1 MITVLCPI
9 FERISKKLIQYQA
22 QKMAAKKRHWLWNIL
37 IVFTVVACLM
47 AFAAHYKNWTRI
59 EPDKMTILSGIYY
72 HDLKFADLDK
82 VEWVE
87 KIPPMVRLNGFSAFE
102 KGKGVY
108 QEFKDTLTD
117 KKVYVFVDN
126 FEQQKIRLVNKDS
139 SQLFLNL
146 KDSVETEEL
155 FLLFQSKMEEP
166 NSR

>member
-1 MITVLCPI
+1 MG
-9 FERISKKLIQYQA
+9 
-22 QKMAAKKRHWLWNIL
+22 AKKRHWFWNIL
-37 IVFTVVACLM
+37 IVITVIVCLG

-72 HDLKFADLDK
+72 HELRFVDLEQ

-126 FEQQKIRLVNKDS
+126 FEQQKIRMVQKDS

-146 KDSVETEEL
+146 KDSLKTLEMFEL
-155 FLLFQSKMEEP
+155 FKGKIDEAP
-166 NSR
+166 K